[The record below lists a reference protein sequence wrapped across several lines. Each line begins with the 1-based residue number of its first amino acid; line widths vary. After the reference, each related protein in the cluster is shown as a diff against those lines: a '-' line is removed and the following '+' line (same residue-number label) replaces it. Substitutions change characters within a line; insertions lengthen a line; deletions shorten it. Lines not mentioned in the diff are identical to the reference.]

1 MSTTSSRFRRRAL
14 STVAAASVLALSLG
28 ACSSAADDSSSTPAT
43 NGAIAM
49 GFAGMDITIWND
61 QLKIM
66 QPIIEDA
73 GYEFLTSDPQWDVQT
88 QVSDWD
94 AWIQRGDV
102 KAIMG
107 FPVQSDAM
115 VPVTERAQ
123 AAGIPVLGYAVKWDG
138 VEYGTII
145 DAYEDG
151 RLLGTAAGEWINE
164 NMADEAEVTV
174 ALIADKTSDL
184 GKGRTEGITDA
195 LLETAS
201 NAVID
206 ELPGI
211 SRAEGNDN
219 AKSQLIADPDTKIW
233 LGTSNDNTAGVYQ
246 ALLDSGVAADDD
258 SYLVGSLDA
267 TNETLDIVKDANSM
281 WRFAFILPAQ
291 LLAES
296 NASLLLKAA
305 AGEELEDTVLTSIQ
319 VTPENAESF
328 YVQ

>member
-1 MSTTSSRFRRRAL
+1 MPKKSLQLRHRVLGAIATASAL
-14 STVAAASVLALSLG
+14 TLALGGCASVSSDADSETLTKGAL
-28 ACSSAADDSSSTPAT
+28 
-43 NGAIAM
+43 AM

-61 QLKIM
+61 QLKLM
-66 QPIIEDA
+66 KPIIEDA
-73 GYEFLTSDPQWDVQT
+73 GYEFLTSDPQWDLQT

-115 VPVTERAQ
+115 VPVTDRAI
-123 AAGIPVLGYAVKWDG
+123 AADIPVLGYAVKWDG
-138 VEYGTII
+138 VEFGTII

-184 GKGRTEGITDA
+184 GKGRTEGISDA
-195 LLETAS
+195 LTETAG
-201 NAVID
+201 NAVIA

-211 SRAEGNDN
+211 SRAEGNAN

-258 SYLVGSLDA
+258 RYLVGSLDA
-267 TNETLDIVKDANSM
+267 TNETLDIVKNADSI
-281 WRFAFILPAQ
+281 WKYAFILPAQ

-296 NASLLLKAA
+296 NASLLIKAA
-305 AGEELEDTVLTSIQ
+305 EGEELEDTVLTSTQ
-319 VTPENAESF
+319 VTPENAASF
-328 YVQ
+328 YIQ